1 MKVTRSHVA
10 VAVVAVIT
18 TVVAMQMGTALYKT
32 WRSLTGE
39 RTTVVQRA
47 HRDGEG
53 PSKAKVKAKTPAARP
68 AGQAAVRPAQTPE
81 ELAKARKDWWDG
93 LTPEQRAERMKQ
105 RRAERTGIPPEER
118 EARRAARIADRRA
131 REAAG
136 EVLAPLPEDSDVID
150 TDV

>member
-10 VAVVAVIT
+10 VAVVAVVA

-39 RTTVVQRA
+39 RPAVVERA

-53 PSKAKVKAKTPAARP
+53 PAKAKAKTPGARP
-68 AGQAAVRPAQTPE
+68 AGQAGVRSVQTPE
-81 ELAKARKDWWDG
+81 ELSLARKEWWDG

-105 RRAERTGIPPEER
+105 RRAERTGITPEER
-118 EARRAARIADRRA
+118 EARRAARVADRGA

-136 EVLAPLPEDSDVID
+136 EVLVPLPEDSDVVD
-150 TDV
+150 TDA